1 MAKNTLY
8 NDFLNS
14 ADVILGLSGGEGW
27 ALPEFQSVAMGKHA
41 VILNASAYKEWAN
54 EKNSVLVNPSG
65 KIPVYDG
72 MFFQEGAPYNQG
84 NIYDFNED
92 EFIDACEQAIK
103 RVKESRVNK
112 EGLLLQE
119 NFTYEKTTDA
129 ILEKMQENQ

>member
-1 MAKNTLY
+1 MPL
-8 NDFLNS
+8 
-14 ADVILGLSGGEGW
+14 
-27 ALPEFQSVAMGKHA
+27 
-41 VILNASAYKEWAN
+41 AYKEWAN